1 METRKH
7 MTGKLKIPRTFFFEL
22 LICMIWIQTILMQ
35 YFRAALMRLPIIGAF
50 PDAVITICYIVVIIL
65 ALPKFKLN
73 GRDFLFVLGVTAVF
87 IFEFLFRGQDNP
99 YLDAYFPSFLLL
111 TLPLYLVGIAISFYE
126 NREKLFFY
134 LYMLSSLTIILNFIY
149 KVIFGTPMAAVMSQ
163 YQGDMNLAYNLL
175 PHCCLVAFYAAKK
188 TNIFNVG
195 LIVFSVIYLSMLG
208 TRGAVAILLVNI
220 AWNIIMGKNSK
231 RMLSK
236 ILILFGA
243 MAVFVS
249 SSLCNSLIM
258 WMYEFAQKL
267 GLSIRIFDKLLGGT
281 QLGSSGRDILTER
294 LLASVNE
301 HFLFGT
307 GLCSDRM
314 MVGIYA
320 HNISIE
326 LWVSFGLILGT
337 VILMVL
343 FGVFFRGYFCSK
355 SIIDKGFLAML
366 MCSSFFKLFL
376 SGTFMDER
384 LLFILIG
391 ACVGVL
397 RKNKDNKVYVSIAKN
412 CD

>member
-7 MTGKLKIPRTFFFEL
+7 MTDKLKITRTFFFEL

-134 LYMLSSLTIILNFIY
+134 LYILSSLTIILNFIY
-149 KVIFGTPMAAVMSQ
+149 KVIFGTPMDAVMSQ
-163 YQGDMNLAYNLL
+163 YQGNMNLAYNLL

-195 LIVFSVIYLSMLG
+195 LTVFSVIYISMLG
-208 TRGAVAILLVNI
+208 TRGAAAILLVNI
-220 AWNIIMGKNSK
+220 AWNIIMGKNPK
-231 RMLSK
+231 RVLLK
-236 ILILFGA
+236 IFTLFGA
-243 MAVFVS
+243 IAVFVLS
-249 SSLCNSLIM
+249 PLCDSLIM
-258 WMYEFAQKL
+258 WMYDFTQKL

-320 HNISIE
+320 HNILIE
-326 LWVSFGLILGT
+326 LWVGFGVVVGSLILM
-337 VILMVL
+337 ILIYVL
-343 FGVFFRGYFCSK
+343 LRGYLESNK
-355 SIIDKGFLAML
+355 SEEKGFLIVLIHSAFL
-366 MCSSFFKLFL
+366 KLFL
-376 SGTFMDER
+376 SGSYMDDKM
-384 LLFILIG
+384 LFLLIG
-391 ACVGVL
+391 LCVGLIRRGKYNRLTELV
-397 RKNKDNKVYVSIAKN
+397 
-412 CD
+412 

>member
-1 METRKH
+1 
-7 MTGKLKIPRTFFFEL
+7 MTDKLKITRTFFFEL

-134 LYMLSSLTIILNFIY
+134 LYILSSLTIILNFIY
-149 KVIFGTPMAAVMSQ
+149 KVIFGTPMDVVMSQ
-163 YQGDMNLAYNLL
+163 YQGNMNLAYNLL

-195 LIVFSVIYLSMLG
+195 LTVFSVIYISMLG
-208 TRGAVAILLVNI
+208 TRGAAAILLVNI

-231 RMLSK
+231 RVLLK
-236 ILILFGA
+236 IFTLFGA
-243 MAVFVS
+243 IAVFVLS
-249 SSLCNSLIM
+249 PLCDLLIM
-258 WMYEFAQKL
+258 WMYELTQKL

-320 HNISIE
+320 HNILIE
-326 LWVSFGLILGT
+326 LWVGFGVVVGSLILM
-337 VILMVL
+337 ILIYVL
-343 FGVFFRGYFCSK
+343 LRGYLESNK
-355 SIIDKGFLAML
+355 SEEKGFIIVLIHSAFL
-366 MCSSFFKLFL
+366 KLFL
-376 SGTFMDER
+376 SGSYMDDKM
-384 LLFILIG
+384 LFLLIG
-391 ACVGVL
+391 LCVGLIRRGKYNRLTELV
-397 RKNKDNKVYVSIAKN
+397 
-412 CD
+412 

>member
-1 METRKH
+1 
-7 MTGKLKIPRTFFFEL
+7 
-22 LICMIWIQTILMQ
+22 
-35 YFRAALMRLPIIGAF
+35 
-50 PDAVITICYIVVIIL
+50 
-65 ALPKFKLN
+65 
-73 GRDFLFVLGVTAVF
+73 
-87 IFEFLFRGQDNP
+87 
-99 YLDAYFPSFLLL
+99 
-111 TLPLYLVGIAISFYE
+111 
-126 NREKLFFY
+126 
-134 LYMLSSLTIILNFIY
+134 
-149 KVIFGTPMAAVMSQ
+149 
-163 YQGDMNLAYNLL
+163 
-175 PHCCLVAFYAAKK
+175 
-188 TNIFNVG
+188 
-195 LIVFSVIYLSMLG
+195 
-208 TRGAVAILLVNI
+208 
-220 AWNIIMGKNSK
+220 MGKNSK

>member
-1 METRKH
+1 
-7 MTGKLKIPRTFFFEL
+7 MTDKLKITRTFFFEL

-134 LYMLSSLTIILNFIY
+134 LYILSSLTIILNFIY
-149 KVIFGTPMAAVMSQ
+149 KVIFGTPMDAVMSQ
-163 YQGDMNLAYNLL
+163 YQGNMNLAYNLL

-195 LIVFSVIYLSMLG
+195 LTVFSVIYISMLG
-208 TRGAVAILLVNI
+208 TRGAAAILLFNI
-220 AWNIIMGKNSK
+220 AWNIIMGKNPK
-231 RMLSK
+231 RVLLK
-236 ILILFGA
+236 IFTLFGA
-243 MAVFVS
+243 IAVFVLS
-249 SSLCNSLIM
+249 PLCDSLIM
-258 WMYEFAQKL
+258 WMYEFTQKL

-320 HNISIE
+320 HNILIE
-326 LWVSFGLILGT
+326 LWVGFGVVVGSLILM
-337 VILMVL
+337 ILIYVL
-343 FGVFFRGYFCSK
+343 LRGYLESNK
-355 SIIDKGFLAML
+355 SEEKGFLIVLIHSAFL
-366 MCSSFFKLFL
+366 KLFL
-376 SGTFMDER
+376 SGSYMDDKM
-384 LLFILIG
+384 LFLLIG
-391 ACVGVL
+391 LCVGLIRRGKYNRLTELV
-397 RKNKDNKVYVSIAKN
+397 
-412 CD
+412 

>member
-1 METRKH
+1 
-7 MTGKLKIPRTFFFEL
+7 MTDKLKITRTFFFEL

-134 LYMLSSLTIILNFIY
+134 LYILSSLTIILNFIY
-149 KVIFGTPMAAVMSQ
+149 KVIFGTPMDAVMSQ
-163 YQGDMNLAYNLL
+163 YQGNMNLAYNLL

-195 LIVFSVIYLSMLG
+195 LTVFSVIYISMLG
-208 TRGAVAILLVNI
+208 TRGAAAILLVNI

-231 RMLSK
+231 RVLLK
-236 ILILFGA
+236 IFTLFGA
-243 MAVFVS
+243 IAVFVLS
-249 SSLCNSLIM
+249 PLCDSLIM
-258 WMYEFAQKL
+258 WMYELTQKL

-320 HNISIE
+320 HNILIE
-326 LWVSFGLILGT
+326 LWVGFGVVVGSLILM
-337 VILMVL
+337 ILIYVL
-343 FGVFFRGYFCSK
+343 LRGYLESNK
-355 SIIDKGFLAML
+355 SEEKGFIIVLIHSAFL
-366 MCSSFFKLFL
+366 KLFL
-376 SGTFMDER
+376 SGSYMDDKM
-384 LLFILIG
+384 LFLLIG
-391 ACVGVL
+391 LCVGLIRRGKYNRLTELV
-397 RKNKDNKVYVSIAKN
+397 
-412 CD
+412 

>member
-1 METRKH
+1 
-7 MTGKLKIPRTFFFEL
+7 MTDKLKITRTFFFEL

-99 YLDAYFPSFLLL
+99 YLDVYFPSFLLL

-134 LYMLSSLTIILNFIY
+134 LYILSSLTIILNFIY
-149 KVIFGTPMAAVMSQ
+149 KVIFGTPMDVVMSQ
-163 YQGDMNLAYNLL
+163 YQGNMNLAYNLL

-195 LIVFSVIYLSMLG
+195 LTVFSVIYISMLG
-208 TRGAVAILLVNI
+208 TRGAAAILLVNI

-231 RMLSK
+231 RVLLK
-236 ILILFGA
+236 IFTLFGA
-243 MAVFVS
+243 IAVFVLS
-249 SSLCNSLIM
+249 PLCDLLIM
-258 WMYEFAQKL
+258 WMYELTQKL

-320 HNISIE
+320 HNILIE
-326 LWVSFGLILGT
+326 LWVGFGVVVGSLILM
-337 VILMVL
+337 ILIYVL
-343 FGVFFRGYFCSK
+343 LRGYLESNK
-355 SIIDKGFLAML
+355 SEEKGFIIVLIHSAFL
-366 MCSSFFKLFL
+366 KLFL
-376 SGTFMDER
+376 SGSYMDDKM
-384 LLFILIG
+384 LFLLIG
-391 ACVGVL
+391 LCVGLIRRGKYNRLTELV
-397 RKNKDNKVYVSIAKN
+397 
-412 CD
+412 

>member
-1 METRKH
+1 METRKD
-7 MTGKLKIPRTFFFEL
+7 MTGKFKIPRAFFFEL

-35 YFRAALMRLPIIGAF
+35 YFRAAVMRVPIIGTF
-50 PDAVITICYIVVIIL
+50 PDAVITICYIVVVIL

-73 GRDFLFVLGVTAVF
+73 GRDFLFVLGVTAIF
-87 IFEFLFRGQDNP
+87 ILEFLFRGQDNP
-99 YLDAYFPSFLLL
+99 YLDAYFPSFLLI
-111 TLPLYLVGIAISFYE
+111 TVPLYLVGVAISFYE
-126 NREKLFFY
+126 NREKLILY
-134 LYMLSSLTIILNFIY
+134 LYMLSSLTIILNFAY
-149 KVIFGTPMAAVMSQ
+149 KVIFGTPMDAVMSQ
-163 YQGDMNLAYNLL
+163 YQGDMNLSYNLL

-195 LIVFSVIYLSMLG
+195 LTVFSVIYLSMLG
-208 TRGAVAILLVNI
+208 TRGATVILLVNI
-220 AWNIIMGKNSK
+220 AWNFIMGKNSK
-231 RMLSK
+231 RMISK

-243 MAVFVS
+243 IAVFVS

-320 HNISIE
+320 HNMLVE
-326 LWVSFGLILGT
+326 LWVEFGVVIGSLTLMILIYVLLRGYIGSNKSEERGLIIAL
-337 VILMVL
+337 I
-343 FGVFFRGYFCSK
+343 CSA
-355 SIIDKGFLAML
+355 FL
-366 MCSSFFKLFL
+366 KLFL
-376 SGTFMDER
+376 SGSYMDES
-384 LLFILIG
+384 LLFILLGICTG
-391 ACVGVL
+391 IL
-397 RKNKDNKVYVSIAKN
+397 RKNRKKVM
-412 CD
+412 CE

>member
-1 METRKH
+1 
-7 MTGKLKIPRTFFFEL
+7 MTDKLKITRTFFFEL

-134 LYMLSSLTIILNFIY
+134 LYILSSLTIILNFIY
-149 KVIFGTPMAAVMSQ
+149 KVIFGTPMDAVMSQ
-163 YQGDMNLAYNLL
+163 YQGNMNLAYNLL

-195 LIVFSVIYLSMLG
+195 LTVFSVIYISMLG
-208 TRGAVAILLVNI
+208 TRGAAAILLVNI
-220 AWNIIMGKNSK
+220 AWNIIMGKNPK
-231 RMLSK
+231 RVLLK
-236 ILILFGA
+236 IFTLFGA
-243 MAVFVS
+243 IAVFVLS
-249 SSLCNSLIM
+249 PLCDSLIM
-258 WMYEFAQKL
+258 WMYDFTQKL

-320 HNISIE
+320 HNILIE
-326 LWVSFGLILGT
+326 LWVGFGVVVGSLILM
-337 VILMVL
+337 ILIYVL
-343 FGVFFRGYFCSK
+343 LRGYLESNK
-355 SIIDKGFLAML
+355 SEEKGFLIVLIHSAFL
-366 MCSSFFKLFL
+366 KLFL
-376 SGTFMDER
+376 SGSYMDDKM
-384 LLFILIG
+384 LFLLIG
-391 ACVGVL
+391 LCVGLIRRGKYNRLTELV
-397 RKNKDNKVYVSIAKN
+397 
-412 CD
+412 

>member
-7 MTGKLKIPRTFFFEL
+7 MTDKLKITRTFFFEL

-134 LYMLSSLTIILNFIY
+134 LYILSSLTIILNFIY
-149 KVIFGTPMAAVMSQ
+149 KVIFGTPMDAVMSQ
-163 YQGDMNLAYNLL
+163 YQGNMNLAYNLL

-195 LIVFSVIYLSMLG
+195 LTVFSVIYISMLG
-208 TRGAVAILLVNI
+208 TRGAAAILLFNI
-220 AWNIIMGKNSK
+220 AWNIIMGKNPK
-231 RMLSK
+231 RVLLK
-236 ILILFGA
+236 IFTLFGA
-243 MAVFVS
+243 IAVFVLS
-249 SSLCNSLIM
+249 PLCDSLIM
-258 WMYEFAQKL
+258 WMYEFTQKL

-320 HNISIE
+320 HNILIE
-326 LWVSFGLILGT
+326 LWVGFGVVVGSLILM
-337 VILMVL
+337 ILIYVL
-343 FGVFFRGYFCSK
+343 LRGYLESNK
-355 SIIDKGFLAML
+355 SEEKGFLIVLIHSAFL
-366 MCSSFFKLFL
+366 KLFL
-376 SGTFMDER
+376 SGSYMDDKM
-384 LLFILIG
+384 LFLLIG
-391 ACVGVL
+391 LCVGLIRRGKYNRLTELV
-397 RKNKDNKVYVSIAKN
+397 
-412 CD
+412 

>member
-1 METRKH
+1 
-7 MTGKLKIPRTFFFEL
+7 MTGKFKIPRAFFFEL

-35 YFRAALMRLPIIGAF
+35 YFRAAVMRVPIIATF
-50 PDAVITICYIVVIIL
+50 PDAVITICYIVVVIM

-87 IFEFLFRGQDNP
+87 ILEFLFRGQDNP
-99 YLDAYFPSFLLL
+99 YLDAFFPSFLLI
-111 TLPLYLVGIAISFYE
+111 TVPMYLVGVAISFYE
-126 NREKLFFY
+126 NREKLIFY
-134 LYMLSSLTIILNFIY
+134 LYILSSLTIILNFIY
-149 KVIFGTPMAAVMSQ
+149 KVIFGTPMDAVMSQ

-195 LIVFSVIYLSMLG
+195 LTVFSVIYLSMLG
-208 TRGAVAILLVNI
+208 TRGATVILLVNI
-220 AWNIIMGKNSK
+220 AWNFIMGKNSK
-231 RMLSK
+231 KMLSK
-236 ILILFGA
+236 ILILFSA

-249 SSLCNSLIM
+249 SSLFNSLIM

-267 GLSIRIFDKLLGGT
+267 GLSIRIFDKLLDGM
-281 QLGSSGRDILTER
+281 QLDSSGRDILTEH

-320 HNISIE
+320 HNILIE
-326 LWVSFGLILGT
+326 LWVEFGVVIGSMILMILIYVLLRGYIESNKSEERGLI
-337 VILMVL
+337 IVL
-343 FGVFFRGYFCSK
+343 ICSA
-355 SIIDKGFLAML
+355 FL
-366 MCSSFFKLFL
+366 KLFL
-376 SGTFMDER
+376 SSSYMDES

-391 ACVGVL
+391 ICVGIL
-397 RKNKDNKVYVSIAKN
+397 RKNKKN
-412 CD
+412 NSCVNSG